1 MWVCADPAKV
11 TNVCSCKQSSYTS
24 LASLHCPQHVCYFQG
39 RLPLDLVS
47 RELKQQL
54 RLAQAGSYAA
64 AGPERSDAAADADVA
79 GFSHLYSWGNG
90 ANLTLGTGKGSNWR
104 WTLVRDSDTYGKVRT
119 GHQQHGCSMHACQVD
134 YAYGLQISI
143 LARCCIAVDTCVY
156 RCALAKLMQT
166 AVSVR
171 WHVSQTGAVFVPAGS
186 TDLHLTPVRVEL
198 NHPDAAAPPNSN
210 SNGGGSSSTGIASSA
225 SSSSSSQAA
234 AAALQPAERIVAAS
248 AAKFH
253 SAVVTADGRLYTFG
267 YGRGGRL
274 GHADFHIHSGSSAQV
289 T

>member
-1 MWVCADPAKV
+1 M
-11 TNVCSCKQSSYTS
+11 
-24 LASLHCPQHVCYFQG
+24 HV
-39 RLPLDLVS
+39 
-47 RELKQQL
+47 
-54 RLAQAGSYAA
+54 
-64 AGPERSDAAADADVA
+64 
-79 GFSHLYSWGNG
+79 
-90 ANLTLGTGKGSNWR
+90 
-104 WTLVRDSDTYGKVRT
+104 
-119 GHQQHGCSMHACQVD
+119 CQVD

-143 LARCCIAVDTCVY
+143 LAGCCIAVDTCRY

-171 WHVSQTGAVFVPAGS
+171 CHVSPTGAVLLPAGS

-210 SNGGGSSSTGIASSA
+210 SGGGSSSSGTGPVPSA
-225 SSSSSSQAA
+225 NSSSSQAA
-234 AAALQPAERIVAAS
+234 AAAPQPAERIVAAS